1 MQLWT
6 PAHLKTLLPALAVM
20 VVLTVILRLVLKD
33 KPLRV
38 RMIPLQ
44 IIAIILLLL
53 EVGKQ
58 ISSFLRP
65 EGYDLYH
72 IPLHFCSLM
81 LLALPAIAF
90 YRGKHARLV
99 SGVSCGLAAA
109 VFLLTVIYP
118 DLIYSA
124 WDIEHYFQNYFAFHT
139 VTFHNLVLFA
149 YMLLPT
155 LQLHTPGK
163 GEVRYSAAFVGIYCM
178 IAGIASH
185 LLQTNYNNLYRCNI
199 APLESLR
206 VTISEAIGYVPTQ
219 ILYVL
224 VVTCLDVAFVIGAY
238 YFYRLCRKLLGK
250 KAMPN

>member
-20 VVLTVILRLVLKD
+20 VLLTVILRLVLKD

-44 IIAIILLLL
+44 VIAIILLLL
-53 EVGKQ
+53 EIGKQ
-58 ISSFLRP
+58 ISSFMRP

-81 LLALPAIAF
+81 LLALPALAF

-99 SGVSCGLAAA
+99 SGVSCGLTAA

-118 DLIYSA
+118 DLIYSV
-124 WDIEHYFQNYFAFHT
+124 WDIEHYFQDYFAFHT

-163 GEVRYSAAFVGIYCM
+163 GEVRYSAAFVGIYCI

-224 VVTCLDVAFVIGAY
+224 VVTCLDIAFVIGAY

-250 KAMPN
+250 KDMPN

>member
-20 VVLTVILRLVLKD
+20 VVLTVILRLFLKN

-44 IIAIILLLL
+44 IIAIVLLLL
-53 EVGKQ
+53 EIGKQ
-58 ISSFLRP
+58 IASFLRP
-65 EGYDLYH
+65 QGYDLYH
-72 IPLHFCSLM
+72 IPLHFCSIM
-81 LLALPAIAF
+81 LVALPALAF

-99 SGVSCGLAAA
+99 SGVACGLTAA

-118 DLIYSA
+118 ALIYSA
-124 WDIEHYFQNYFAFHT
+124 DNIALYFTDFFSFHT

-149 YMLLPT
+149 YMLMPA

-163 GEVRYSAAFVGIYCM
+163 GEARCSVAFVGIYC
-178 IAGIASH
+178 IVAGIVSH
-185 LLQTNYNNLYRCNI
+185 ILQTNYNNLYRCNI
-199 APLESLR
+199 APLESVR
-206 VTISEAIGYVPTQ
+206 VTVCDAIGYVPTQ

-224 VVTCLDVAFVIGAY
+224 IVTCLDIAFVIGAY
-238 YFYRLCRKLLGK
+238 YFYHLCRKLLGTT
-250 KAMPN
+250 AMPE

>member
-58 ISSFLRP
+58 ISSFMRP

-99 SGVSCGLAAA
+99 SGISCGLTAA

-118 DLIYSA
+118 DLIYSV

-224 VVTCLDVAFVIGAY
+224 VVTCLDVVFVIGAY

-250 KAMPN
+250 RVMPN

>member
-20 VVLTVILRLVLKD
+20 VVLTVVLRLVLAN

-44 IIAIILLLL
+44 VIAIILLLL

-58 ISSFLRP
+58 ISSFMHP
-65 EGYDLYH
+65 DGYDLYH

-81 LLALPAIAF
+81 LLALPALAF

-99 SGVSCGLAAA
+99 SGVSCGLTAA

-149 YMLLPT
+149 FMLLPA

-163 GEVRYSAAFVGIYCM
+163 GEVRCSAAVVGIYCI

-206 VTISEAIGYVPTQ
+206 VMICDAIGYVPTQ

-250 KAMPN
+250 KDMPN

>member
-1 MQLWT
+1 MELWSS
-6 PAHLKTLLPALAVM
+6 AHLKTLLPALAVM
-20 VVLTVILRLVLKD
+20 VILTVILRLCLKD
-33 KPLRV
+33 KPLRI

-44 IIAIILLLL
+44 IIAVILLLL
-53 EVGKQ
+53 EIGKQ

-81 LLALPAIAF
+81 LVALPAIAF
-90 YRGKHARLV
+90 YRGKHQKLI
-99 SGVSCGLAAA
+99 SGVACGLTSA

-118 DLIYSA
+118 VLIYST
-124 WDIEHYFQNYFAFHT
+124 WDIENYFNNFFAFHT

-149 YMLLPT
+149 FMLMPA

-163 GEVRYSAAFVGIYCM
+163 YEVRISAGFIGIYC
-178 IAGIASH
+178 IVAGIVSH
-185 LLQTNYNNLYRCNI
+185 ILKTNYNNLYSCNI
-199 APLESLR
+199 APLESIRTTMHGL
-206 VTISEAIGYVPTQ
+206 IGYVPTQ
-219 ILYVL
+219 ILYVI
-224 VVTCLDVAFVIGAY
+224 VVTCLDIAFVIGAY

>member
-20 VVLTVILRLVLKD
+20 VIVTVILRLALKD

-44 IIAIILLLL
+44 IVTIILLVL

-81 LLALPAIAF
+81 LVALPALAF
-90 YRGKHARLV
+90 YRGKHVRLV
-99 SGVSCGLAAA
+99 SGVACGLTAA

-118 DLIYSA
+118 DLIYSV
-124 WDIEHYFQNYFAFHT
+124 WDIEHYFQDYFAFHT

-149 YMLLPT
+149 YMLLPA

-163 GEVRYSAAFVGIYCM
+163 YEVRISVAFVGIYC
-178 IAGIASH
+178 IVAAIASH
-185 LLQTNYNNLYRCNI
+185 LLKTNYNNLYRCNI
-199 APLESLR
+199 PPLESLR
-206 VTISEAIGYVPTQ
+206 VMISDAIGYVPTQ

-224 VVTCLDVAFVIGAY
+224 VVTCLDIAFVIGAY

-250 KAMPN
+250 TAMPN

>member
-99 SGVSCGLAAA
+99 SGVSCGLTAA
-109 VFLLTVIYP
+109 VFLLTVLYP
-118 DLIYSA
+118 DLIYSV

-224 VVTCLDVAFVIGAY
+224 VVTCLDIAFVIGAY